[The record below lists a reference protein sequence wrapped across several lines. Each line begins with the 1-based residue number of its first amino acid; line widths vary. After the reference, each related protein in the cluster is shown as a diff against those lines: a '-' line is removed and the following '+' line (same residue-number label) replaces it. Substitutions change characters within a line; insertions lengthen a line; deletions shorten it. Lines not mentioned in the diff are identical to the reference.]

1 MLVTADDYGIGP
13 ETSRAI
19 RELGS
24 LGTVTS
30 TVFLVNSPFAEN
42 DIDLW
47 RRGGKP
53 VEMGWHPCLTMD
65 RPILPPDR
73 VPSLVDA
80 EGRFFSLGGL
90 LSRLA
95 LGRIRTEDLLAEFG
109 AQWRRFI
116 ALVGRPP
123 CMVNGHKHIHIFPQI
138 GWALRELLRQQPMVP
153 YLRQLH
159 EPWPLLARLPG
170 ARIKRVFLSVLGQW
184 TARRQQAAGLPGND
198 YLVGVTD
205 PPWVKDPEFF
215 AHRLKMTPGNV
226 VELMVH
232 PGHLDENLLGRDCT
246 RSDGQ
251 MQRRVD
257 EWAVLRDPAF
267 LDQCRSARFR
277 LVTAEEWLRCRKGL
291 SCAA

>member
-53 VEMGWHPCLTMD
+53 VETGWHPCLTMD
-65 RPILPPDR
+65 RPVLPPER

-95 LGRIRTEDLLAEFG
+95 LVRIRTEDLLAELAPSG
-109 AQWRRFI
+109 AVSSPWRAGLPAWSTATNTSTSSRRS
-116 ALVGRPP
+116 VGPAAAAAAAHGPHPP
-123 CMVNGHKHIHIFPQI
+123 AP
-138 GWALRELLRQQPMVP
+138 RT
-153 YLRQLH
+153 
-159 EPWPLLARLPG
+159 LAAAGPPPAG
-170 ARIKRVFLSVLGQW
+170 RIKRVFLSVLGQW

-198 YLVGVTD
+198 YPVGVTD

-232 PGHLDENLLGRDCT
+232 PGHLDETRLGRDCT
-246 RSDGQ
+246 RADGQ

-257 EWAVLRDPAF
+257 EWACCAIR
-267 LDQCRSARFR
+267 RSSTSAGPPGS
-277 LVTAEEWLRCRKGL
+277 AW
-291 SCAA
+291 